1 MANGARKPQLYVIAG
16 PNGAG
21 KTTFARDFLPHYVKV
36 VEFVNADLIAA
47 GISPL
52 DPEAGAIAAGRVML
66 ERIHAL
72 ARQQKDFAFETTL
85 AGRGYVRL
93 FRELKR
99 RGYEI
104 HVFFLWLRT
113 SELALRRIADRVQK
127 GGHDIP
133 ADVVRRRFRKG
144 LANLAGIYRAAFDTV
159 HVYDNSEAQLRRIA
173 KREAGQWEVF
183 DAELFEKLW
192 RAHA

>member
-1 MANGARKPQLYVIAG
+1 MPNGTRKPQLYVITG

-21 KTTFARDFLPHYVKV
+21 KTTFARGFLPDYVKV
-36 VEFVNADLIAA
+36 VDFVNADLIAA

-52 DPEAGAIAAGRVML
+52 DPEAGAITAGRVML

-72 ARQQKDFAFETTL
+72 ARQHKDFGFETTL

-113 SELALRRIADRVQK
+113 AELALKRIADRVQK
-127 GGHDIP
+127 GGHNVP

-144 LANLAGIYRAAFDTV
+144 LANLFGVYLPAFDTV
-159 HVYDNSEAQLRRIA
+159 RIYDNSREALHGIA
-173 KREAGQWEVF
+173 RREAGKWEIF
-183 DAELFEKLW
+183 DAELFAEVRELY
-192 RAHA
+192 A